1 MQVKLINKILDK
13 LTKDLQN
20 PEEKMGTWYKLDTAG
35 RIFPAVAS
43 SYNTSIFRISMLLT
57 EPVRQELLQEAA
69 DTVIKRFPTL
79 AVKLRRGVFWSFL
92 GENSNKLIVKEDDQY
107 PCYRI
112 RAYLNNG
119 YLLRVLYYNCR
130 ISVEVFHSLT
140 DGNGAIELLKALV
153 YQYLK
158 LCGKKVDPEGIIL
171 LPDEVPDSSE
181 TEDSYEKYYK
191 PVKSAGLNKG
201 MAFHIK
207 GTPIRPFG
215 NNVVHG
221 IISASGL
228 NAVAKDNGA
237 TITEYLA
244 AALIYSIYTGA
255 VKGKSCNE
263 PVVVAIPVNLRKI
276 FPSVTLRNFFTVVN
290 IGIKVTEKD
299 TFDSILK
306 NVSTQLREK
315 TVKDNLY
322 GEIAKHIKIEKM
334 IVARFVPMF
343 IKNIAMK
350 YGYEIFNERGK
361 TITLSNLGNIKLPES
376 MQKCVDRMDSI
387 IYPTKKSLV
396 NCCMC
401 SVNDK
406 LTVTFS
412 RTIIEADVIRNF
424 FSFLGKQPGLRV
436 EIYTNNWG
444 IKNA

>member
-1 MQVKLINKILDK
+1 
-13 LTKDLQN
+13 
-20 PEEKMGTWYKLDTAG
+20 MGTWYKLDIAG

-43 SYNTSIFRISMLLT
+43 SYNTSIFRISMLLK
-57 EPVRQELLQEAA
+57 EPVRKELLQEAA
-69 DTVIKRFPTL
+69 DIVIKRFPTL

-112 RAYLNNG
+112 RAYQNNG

-130 ISVEVFHSLT
+130 ISIEVFHSLT

-153 YQYLK
+153 YEYLK
-158 LCGKKVDPEGIIL
+158 LSGKDIDPEGFIL
-171 LPDEVPDSSE
+171 LPDEIPDSSE
-181 TEDSYEKYYK
+181 IEDSYEKYYK
-191 PVKSAGLNKG
+191 PVKSAGLYKAK
-201 MAFHIK
+201 AFHIN
-207 GTPIRPFG
+207 GTTIRPFG

-221 IISASGL
+221 IISASAL
-228 NAVAKDNGA
+228 NAVARENGA
-237 TITEYLA
+237 TITEYLT

-255 VKGKSCNE
+255 VKCKGCNE
-263 PVVVAIPVNLRKI
+263 PIVVAIPVNLRRI

-290 IGIKVTEKD
+290 IGMRVTEKD
-299 TFDSILK
+299 TFNSILDK
-306 NVSTQLREK
+306 VSIQLREK

-322 GEIAKHIKIEKM
+322 CEISKHIKIEKM

-343 IKNIAMK
+343 IKNIVMK

-376 MQKCVDRMDSI
+376 MQKYVDRMDSI
-387 IYPTKKSLV
+387 IYPTRQSLV

-412 RTIIEADVIRNF
+412 RTIIDADVIKNF
-424 FSFLGKQPGLRV
+424 FSFLGKQPGLNV
-436 EIYTNNWG
+436 EVCSNNWG